1 MFQEGEA
8 PDGSVPVKNKSVYAM
23 TPRIRRRTRG
33 GAMVGGVT
41 DRAFLFL
48 HGFSH
53 HRPPGHWQ
61 YWLADRLRA
70 RGERVLYPGLPFED
84 DPRYAEWREALHWS
98 LLQLGEGERVVVCN
112 SLACLLWI
120 RFAAERRADEE
131 PVDRLLL
138 VSPPDSPQ
146 VPDKAASFRLDY
158 VDGAA
163 VRASARTRIRIAC
176 SDADPFNPRGAERQ
190 YAADLGAEV
199 NIIPGAGHLG
209 PIEGYGP
216 WPSIEAWCLD
226 PAERIVPNF
235 S

>member
-1 MFQEGEA
+1 
-8 PDGSVPVKNKSVYAM
+8 M
-23 TPRIRRRTRG
+23 TATEPPLGAGCGYGWRR
-33 GAMVGGVT
+33 VT
-41 DRAFLFL
+41 DRSFLLL

-70 RGERVLYPGLPFED
+70 SGERVMYPGLPFED
-84 DPRYAEWREALHWS
+84 DPRYDEWREALHWS
-98 LLQLGEGERVVVCN
+98 LLQMGEGERVVVCN
-112 SLACLLWI
+112 SLACLLWM
-120 RFAAERRADEE
+120 RFAADRRADEE

-146 VPDKAASFRLDY
+146 VPDKAASFRLDR

-163 VRASARTRIRIAC
+163 ARASARSRIRIAC
-176 SDADPFNPRGAERQ
+176 SDADPYNPGGAEGQ

-199 NIIPGAGHLG
+199 DIVHGAGHLG

-216 WPSIEAWCLD
+216 WPAIEAWCLD
-226 PAERIVPNF
+226 PAERLVPNF
-235 S
+235 A